1 MFKNCSNS
9 LLYLSNSGNY
19 LSWHYIFG
27 TVIKLE
33 QNIRVKYMNTL
44 LEFSF
49 FFSIVADLNYTAID
63 AFLVLATPPSEFRK
77 DIYKIEF
84 PHVTGGIKMGCV
96 TRLTRRVSLVEQ
108 ELLTL
113 PEHLSSPPV
122 FSGARI
128 TRS

>member
-1 MFKNCSNS
+1 MPIK
-9 LLYLSNSGNY
+9 
-19 LSWHYIFG
+19 

-63 AFLVLATPPSEFRK
+63 AFLVLATPPCEFRK

-84 PHVTGGIKMGCV
+84 PHVTGGTKMKYV
-96 TRLTRRVSLVEQ
+96 PYLKDITSNIWSTEADV
-108 ELLTL
+108 LLTVIASQRWRSVVVFYQN
-113 PEHLSSPPV
+113 HSSKYKIYMT
-122 FSGARI
+122 AN
-128 TRS
+128 